1 MKRSEHFARWIGA
14 ALGVV
19 GGFTLGYFMVRGA
32 GDAHVHGYIIIGLT
46 TLEGL
51 IFAYLGTPYVLGGWR
66 TFNFR
71 LTSTPL
77 PDMLS
82 GLLGMVVGLIIA
94 VLIGFFVRD
103 LPYGYALSFVLAL
116 LLAAQGA
123 SVGLTRR
130 AELASLF
137 FGGDKV
143 ADTHR
148 LSAVLLDTSV
158 IIDGRILDIAKTGFV
173 DMPLVI
179 LSSVLRELQMVADSA
194 DATRRR
200 RGRRG
205 LDVLT
210 DMQKD
215 ASINLLIAGRVVQ
228 AEQAVNEVGVVV
240 EIRRLHRRRPVRG
253 DHLTGDVG
261 GEVGQE
267 EQHRPGDVVGN
278 PPPAERDG
286 GAVLGGVLRRRGGG
300 ILGRL
305 DRPRSEGIDPDP
317 ERPQLVGGDA
327 DELVDRR
334 LPRAVGREVAR
345 REHRRGR
352 RDGDER
358 TAAGAHHCL
367 PRVLE
372 EQVHRAHVGVDLCAE
387 VVVVEQGSGRHQN
400 PVPRRTR
407 GPDFSC
413 HLHSLH
419 AGLDVVLRQVVAPGF
434 ALGGLLPARLFLVC
448 CR

>member
-1 MKRSEHFARWIGA
+1 MKRSEYLARWIGA
-14 ALGVV
+14 GLGVI
-19 GGFTLGYFMVRGA
+19 GGFTLGYFMVRGV
-32 GDAHVHGYIIIGLT
+32 GSPHPGYVIIGLT

-130 AELASLF
+130 SELASLF
-137 FGGDKV
+137 FGGDRNP
-143 ADTHR
+143 DSHR

-215 ASINLLIAGRVVQ
+215 ASIKLQVEEDEAPPGTEIDAHLVRTAKRKSWAIMTNDFNLNRIARLEGVAVLNLNELAQAMRPVAIPGEEIVVTVAREGKEQGQGVGSLDDGTMVVIQNGRRLLNQTITAVVTSVIQTSAGRMIF
-228 AEQAVNEVGVVV
+228 AEPAGTNG
-240 EIRRLHRRRPVRG
+240 RRPNSRAKP
-253 DHLTGDVG
+253 
-261 GEVGQE
+261 E
-267 EQHRPGDVVGN
+267 E
-278 PPPAERDG
+278 PA
-286 GAVLGGVLRRRGGG
+286 
-300 ILGRL
+300 
-305 DRPRSEGIDPDP
+305 
-317 ERPQLVGGDA
+317 
-327 DELVDRR
+327 
-334 LPRAVGREVAR
+334 
-345 REHRRGR
+345 
-352 RDGDER
+352 
-358 TAAGAHHCL
+358 
-367 PRVLE
+367 
-372 EQVHRAHVGVDLCAE
+372 
-387 VVVVEQGSGRHQN
+387 
-400 PVPRRTR
+400 
-407 GPDFSC
+407 
-413 HLHSLH
+413 
-419 AGLDVVLRQVVAPGF
+419 
-434 ALGGLLPARLFLVC
+434 
-448 CR
+448 